1 MAETMIK
8 LNTIN
13 DVKEFCNLAGK
24 NNGDVLLTSGRFI
37 INGKS
42 FQGITSLDLSKP
54 VKIEVDSPINNE
66 FAEGIKKFIV

>member
-1 MAETMIK
+1 MIK

-13 DVKEFCNLAGK
+13 DVKEFCNLASK
-24 NNGDVLLTSGRFI
+24 NQGDVLLTSGRFI

-54 VKIEVDSPINNE
+54 VKVEVDSPINTE